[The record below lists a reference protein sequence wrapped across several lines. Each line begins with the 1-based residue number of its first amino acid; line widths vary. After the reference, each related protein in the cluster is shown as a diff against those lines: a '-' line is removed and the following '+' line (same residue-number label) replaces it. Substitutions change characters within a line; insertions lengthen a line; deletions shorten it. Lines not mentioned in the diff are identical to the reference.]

1 MATDC
6 LSVRRQK
13 MPDLFAHFMSG
24 YLPTR
29 YSKTRRYDAL
39 FIFGAMLPDIVTR
52 IPEILFYRFFHFP
65 VYDFLE
71 ALHTPISLIII
82 CYLLSF
88 LFEEIERWKSFLF
101 LFLGSLLHITLDL
114 MQEQFF
120 HATYMPLF
128 PLSFDT
134 FQWKLFD
141 YNDSMRIFPILLIV
155 WLSLRIILLLR
166 SRHR

>member
-1 MATDC
+1 
-6 LSVRRQK
+6 

-29 YSKTRRYDAL
+29 YSNVRRYDAL

-65 VYDFLE
+65 VYHFFE
-71 ALHTPISLIII
+71 ALHTPTSLIII

-88 LFEEIERWKSFLF
+88 LFEELERRKSFLS

-128 PLSFDT
+128 PLSFNT
-134 FQWKLFD
+134 FQWKFFD
-141 YNDSMRIFPILLIV
+141 YNDSIKIFPILLIV
-155 WLSLRIILLLR
+155 WLSLRIISLR
-166 SRHR
+166 WSRLR